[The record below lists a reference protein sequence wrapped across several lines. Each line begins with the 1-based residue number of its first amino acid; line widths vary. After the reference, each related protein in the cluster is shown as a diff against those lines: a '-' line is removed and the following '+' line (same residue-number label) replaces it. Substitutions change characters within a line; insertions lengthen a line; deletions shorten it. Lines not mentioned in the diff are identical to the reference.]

1 MTGAGN
7 IEVPT
12 KERLK
17 EVILPTLFS
26 DANAISRYG
35 ESEISS
41 NAMDRYSS
49 LMEKSAVSAL
59 SGSISQI
66 VNALAE
72 ADPRTI
78 ARKPSWFSRFSG
90 THLEKKVRY
99 QKARMNVESLIGEGK
114 SFMEHVYE
122 MLHALEDLMVIHHQE
137 IERLKVY
144 IDAGREYLREVP
156 EEPKADNLNI
166 VFDKPRERFA
176 RKIANLATLLASHE
190 MSVTQMKITRA
201 QCIDILD
208 RFNETVNV
216 LVPVWRQHTLSLITT
231 TNMDPDMVSKA
242 TQAHQALMKSL
253 HKSLEGIDK

>member
-1 MTGAGN
+1 MTGAEN

-17 EVILPTLFS
+17 DGILPTLFS

-90 THLEKKVRY
+90 THLEKQVRY
-99 QKARMNVESLIGEGK
+99 QKARMNVEALIGEGK

-122 MLHALEDLMVIHHQE
+122 MLHALEDLMMIHHQE
-137 IERLKVY
+137 IERLKVF
-144 IDAGREYLREVP
+144 IEAGREFLCEEP
-156 EEPKADNLNI
+156 EETKADDLNI

-216 LVPVWRQHTLSLITT
+216 LVPVWRQHTLSLLTT
-231 TNMDPDMVSKA
+231 TKIDPDMVSKA

-253 HKSLEGIDK
+253 HKSLEGIE